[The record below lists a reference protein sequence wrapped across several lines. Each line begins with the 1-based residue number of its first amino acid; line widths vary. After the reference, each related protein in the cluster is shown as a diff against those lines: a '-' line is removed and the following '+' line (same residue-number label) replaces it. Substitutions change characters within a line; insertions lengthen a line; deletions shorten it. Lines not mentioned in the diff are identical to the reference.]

1 MRKGHELTV
10 FLDLTWLPTIIEALA
25 IVVGLTFY
33 LANWR
38 ARDRLRKVRYANM
51 LLAELETLH
60 RMMKPYDKDDGVYT
74 IENST
79 EILPH
84 NVYDG
89 LVSSTNLSYFDKPV
103 QNLIHSFYELVI
115 IHDRKFGPKPT
126 VDTFDAFG
134 PTDEDGKQRYLK
146 NSLRQIIREVTLFRD
161 RNQPDERW
169 RPVLKMLRWYYED

>member
-1 MRKGHELTV
+1 MT
-10 FLDLTWLPTIIEALA
+10 FYLDPTWLPTIIEALA
-25 IVVGLTFY
+25 IVGGLAFY

-51 LLAELETLH
+51 LLAELATLH
-60 RMMKPYDKDDGVYT
+60 RMMKPYDGEGGVDT

-103 QNLIHSFYELVI
+103 QHKIHSFYELVMV
-115 IHDRKFGPKPT
+115 HDCKFDPRPAMP
-126 VDTFDAFG
+126 VSDLLG
-134 PTDEDGKQRYLK
+134 PTDECGEPRYLK
-146 NSLRQIIREVTLFRD
+146 SSLPSVMRAVTLFRD
-161 RNQPDERW
+161 KNQPDERW
-169 RPVLKMLRWYYED
+169 RPVLKLLRWYYED

>member
-1 MRKGHELTV
+1 MTV
-10 FLDLTWLPTIIEALA
+10 FLDSTWLPTIIEALA

-33 LANWR
+33 LANWH

-51 LLAELETLH
+51 LLAELEILH
-60 RMMKPYDKDDGVYT
+60 RIMQPYDDGDHI

-79 EILPH
+79 ETLPH

-103 QNLIHSFYELVI
+103 QDLIHSFYELVI
-115 IHDRKFGPKPT
+115 IHDRKFGPKPA
-126 VDTFDAFG
+126 VATFDAFG
-134 PTDEDGKQRYLK
+134 PTDEDGNQRYLK
-146 NSLRQIIREVTLFRD
+146 SSLQQIIREVTLFRD
-161 RNQPDERW
+161 RNRPDERW

>member
-1 MRKGHELTV
+1 MA
-10 FLDLTWLPTIIEALA
+10 FYLDPTWLPTIIEALA

-51 LLAELETLH
+51 LLAELATLH
-60 RMMKPYDKDDGVYT
+60 RMMKPYDEDGIDT

-89 LVSSTNLSYFDKPV
+89 LVSSANISYFDKPV
-103 QNLIHSFYELVI
+103 QEKVHSFYELVVR
-115 IHDRKFGPKPT
+115 HDRKFGPIPAMP
-126 VDTFDAFG
+126 VSDSFG
-134 PTDEDGKQRYLK
+134 LTDEDGERRCLK
-146 NSLRQIIREVTLFRD
+146 SRLPPVMRAVTLFRD
-161 RNQPDERW
+161 KNQPDERW
-169 RPVLKMLRWYYED
+169 RSVLKMLRWYYED